1 MTEPSA
7 ASIAFRDAR
16 VLDGSG
22 RPPFTAS
29 VRVADGRIDAI
40 SDDSLDADRVVNLD
54 GSYLAPGFIDMHAHS
69 ELRLFEH
76 PGAEEKLTQGITT
89 EVLGQDGVSVAPVP
103 ADLTDEW
110 EERVKS
116 LDGSLGD
123 SWPWHT
129 VDGYLTAL
137 ESAEPAVNCA
147 YYAPHG
153 NIRSMLAGFE
163 DRPLS
168 GEHVVA
174 AGPVTSQ
181 RLDEREFDGDTP
193 PGELDALQLELEVAL
208 EEGAFGMSKGMIYP
222 PSSYARDDELVAL
235 ADTLAKRDSFM
246 VSHVWNETDRV
257 VESIDRYLDICR
269 RGGCHAHVSHLK
281 VGGQQNWGDSEA
293 VLELFDD
300 AVERG
305 QRVTF
310 DQYPYTA
317 GSTMLT
323 ALLPPWARQGAAEDI
338 RHRLNSAA
346 VRDRIA
352 TDISQP
358 GDWENL
364 AYAAGSWDNILVTR
378 TGSGRHQ
385 GDTIEDIAAEMDRE
399 PVDAMC
405 ELLVAEKLDVTMADF
420 VMAEA
425 DIERFLAD
433 DRGTF
438 CTDGIFG
445 GKPHPRAIGAF
456 GRILE
461 RYVRERDVLSPELMA
476 YKAAGNPADI
486 LGLRDRGYVREG
498 YIADLVAF
506 DLDSVSANATYE
518 DPFQYTE
525 GMEYVLVG
533 GEIAV
538 RNGEPT
544 GERNGAVLRSYEEWG
559 GAARP
564 DLDRAV
570 ED

>member
-40 SDDSLDADRVVNLD
+40 SDAPLDADRVVDLD

-76 PGAEEKLTQGITT
+76 PGAAEKLTQGITT

-103 ADLTDEW
+103 ATLTDEW

-116 LDGSLGD
+116 LDGSLD
-123 SWPWHT
+123 ETWPWHT
-129 VDGYLTAL
+129 VDGYLSAL
-137 ESAEPAVNCA
+137 EAAAPAVNCA

-168 GEHVVA
+168 EEHVVA

-181 RLDEREFDGDTP
+181 RLASPGPGSENP
-193 PGELDALQLELEVAL
+193 PGELEALRQELEVAL

-281 VGGQQNWGDSEA
+281 VGGQQNWGNSEA

-300 AVERG
+300 ATERG

-323 ALLPPWARQGAAEDI
+323 ALLPPWARQGESDDILDRLRSEDT
-338 RHRLNSAA
+338 RA
-346 VRDRIA
+346 RIVD
-352 TDISQP
+352 DISQP

-364 AYAAGSWDNILVTR
+364 AYAAGTWDNILITR
-378 TGSGRHQ
+378 TGTGHYQ
-385 GDTIEDIAAEMDRE
+385 GETIEDIAAEMDRG

-405 ELLVAEKLDVTMADF
+405 ELLVAEDLDVTMADF
-420 VMAEA
+420 VMAEE

-461 RYVRERDVLSPELMA
+461 RYVRERDVLSPELMS

-498 YIADLVAF
+498 YVADLVAF

-518 DPFQYTE
+518 DPFQYTD
-525 GMEYVLVG
+525 GMAYVLVG
-533 GEIAV
+533 GDIAV
-538 RNGEPT
+538 RDGEPT
-544 GERNGAVLRSYEEWG
+544 GARNGAVLRSYEEWG
-559 GAARP
+559 GATRP
-564 DLDRAV
+564 ELDRAAG
-570 ED
+570 D

>member
-1 MTEPSA
+1 
-7 ASIAFRDAR
+7 
-16 VLDGSG
+16 
-22 RPPFTAS
+22 
-29 VRVADGRIDAI
+29 
-40 SDDSLDADRVVNLD
+40 VNT
-54 GSYLAPGFIDMHAHS
+54 S
-69 ELRLFEH
+69 
-76 PGAEEKLTQGITT
+76 
-89 EVLGQDGVSVAPVP
+89 
-103 ADLTDEW
+103 
-110 EERVKS
+110 
-116 LDGSLGD
+116 
-123 SWPWHT
+123 
-129 VDGYLTAL
+129 
-137 ESAEPAVNCA
+137 
-147 YYAPHG
+147 
-153 NIRSMLAGFE
+153 
-163 DRPLS
+163 
-168 GEHVVA
+168 EHVVA

-181 RLDEREFDGDTP
+181 RLDRLSSDRDTA
-193 PGELDALQLELEVAL
+193 PGELDAIRQELELAL
-208 EEGAFGMSKGMIYP
+208 QEGAFGMSKGMIYP

-235 ADTLAKRDSFM
+235 ADTLAERDSFII
-246 VSHVWNETDRV
+246 SHVWNETDRV

-281 VGGQQNWGDSEA
+281 VGGQQNWGNSEA

-300 AVERG
+300 AVDRG

-323 ALLPPWARQGAAEDI
+323 ALLPPWARQGESDDI
-338 RHRLNSAA
+338 IDRLRSGDRRA
-346 VRDRIA
+346 RIA
-352 TDISQP
+352 DDISQP
-358 GDWENL
+358 GEWENL

-385 GDTIEDIAAEMDRE
+385 GDTIADIAAEMGRE

-405 ELLVAEKLDVTMADF
+405 ELLVAEDLDVTMADF
-420 VMAEA
+420 VMAEE

-445 GKPHPRAIGAF
+445 GKPHPRAIGTF

-476 YKAAGNPADI
+476 YKAAANPADI

-518 DPFQYTE
+518 DPLQYTE

-564 DLDRAV
+564 DRAAG
-570 ED
+570 D

>member
-7 ASIAFRDAR
+7 ASLAFRDAR

-40 SDDSLDADRVVNLD
+40 SDGPLDADRVVDLD

-103 ADLTDEW
+103 PTLTDEW
-110 EERVKS
+110 QERVKS
-116 LDGSLGD
+116 LDGTLGEA
-123 SWPWHT
+123 WPWHA

-137 ESAEPAVNCA
+137 ESIGPAVNCA

-168 GEHVVA
+168 REHVVS
-174 AGPVTSQ
+174 AGPVTDR
-181 RLDEREFDGDTP
+181 RLDQPTSDRDTA
-193 PGELDALQLELEVAL
+193 PGELDAIRLELEVAL
-208 EEGAFGMSKGMIYP
+208 EEGAFGMSNGMIYP

-246 VSHVWNETDRV
+246 ISHVWNETDRV

-293 VLELFDD
+293 VLELFDA
-300 AVERG
+300 AVDRG

-323 ALLPPWARQGAAEDI
+323 ALLPPWARQGESADI
-338 RHRLNSAA
+338 LDRLRSGD
-346 VRDRIA
+346 VRARIA
-352 TDISQP
+352 DDISRP

-364 AYAAGSWDNILVTR
+364 AYAAGTWDNILITR
-378 TGSGRHQ
+378 TGSGRRQ
-385 GDTIEDIAAEMDRE
+385 GDSIEDIADAMGRG

-405 ELLVAEKLDVTMADF
+405 ELLVAEDLDVTMADF
-420 VMAEA
+420 VMAED

-461 RYVRERDVLSPELMA
+461 RYVRERGTLSPELMA

-486 LGLRDRGYVREG
+486 LGLRDRGHVREG
-498 YIADLVAF
+498 YVADLVAF

-518 DPFQYTE
+518 DPFQLTE

-533 GEIAV
+533 GDIAV
-538 RNGEPT
+538 RDGEPT
-544 GERNGAVLRSYEEWG
+544 GARNGAVLRSYEEWG
-559 GAARP
+559 GATRP
-564 DLDRAV
+564 DLDRAA
-570 ED
+570 DD

>member
-40 SDDSLDADRVVNLD
+40 SDAPLDADRVVDLD

-69 ELRLFEH
+69 ELRLFEY
-76 PGAEEKLTQGITT
+76 PGAEEKLTQGVTT

-103 ADLTDEW
+103 ATLTAEW
-110 EERVKS
+110 EERVRS
-116 LDGSLGD
+116 LDGTLGD
-123 SWPWHT
+123 TWPWHT
-129 VDGYLTAL
+129 VDGYLAAL
-137 ESAEPAVNCA
+137 DDADPAVNCA

-163 DRPLS
+163 DRPLT

-174 AGPVTSQ
+174 AGPVTGQ
-181 RLDEREFDGDTP
+181 RLDDHEFDGDAP
-193 PGELDALQLELEVAL
+193 PGELDALQQELEVAL

-235 ADTLAKRDSFM
+235 ADTLAERDSFM

-269 RGGCHAHVSHLK
+269 QGGCHAHVSHLK

-293 VLELFDD
+293 VLDLFDD

-323 ALLPPWARQGAAEDI
+323 ALLPPWARQGESDDI

-346 VRDRIA
+346 VRERIA
-352 TDISQP
+352 EDIARP

-385 GDTIEDIAAEMDRE
+385 GDTIADIAAEMDRE

-405 ELLVAEKLDVTMADF
+405 ELLVAEELDVTMADF
-420 VMAEA
+420 VMAEE

-461 RYVRERDVLSPELMA
+461 RYVRERETLSPELMA

-486 LGLRDRGYVREG
+486 LGLRDRGHVREG
-498 YIADLVAF
+498 YVADLVAF

-518 DPFQYTE
+518 EPFQYTD

-538 RNGEPT
+538 RDGEPT
-544 GERNGAVLRSYEEWG
+544 GARNGTVLRSYEEWG
-559 GAARP
+559 GATRP
-564 DLDRAV
+564 DLDRV
-570 ED
+570 DD